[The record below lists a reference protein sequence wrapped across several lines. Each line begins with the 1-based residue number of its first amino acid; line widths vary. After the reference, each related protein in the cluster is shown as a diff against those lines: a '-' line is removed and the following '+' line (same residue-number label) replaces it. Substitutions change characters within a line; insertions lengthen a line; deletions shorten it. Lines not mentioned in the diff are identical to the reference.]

1 MNIKIKK
8 IRKEA
13 KIPIR
18 ASDGAIGYDVF
29 ASRILDKHTKK
40 IIGKFP
46 IEIMPG
52 SSILVGIGIKMAIP
66 WQCEA
71 QVRPRSGLASK
82 SDIEL
87 SNSPGTI
94 DPDFRGEAGVLLR
107 NRGNKPFIIKKD
119 MRVAQL
125 IFSKVEVPV
134 LEETGKLPSTKRG
147 VGGFDSTGLLGDGLG
162 TDKYMAEVMQRDHYY
177 MGLVLAAAENSRC
190 VRGVKRVDGKYER
203 DSKGKLIG
211 QTRKL
216 GCVIVGKEDNIIAH
230 GFNAQYSG
238 SSRCEEVGCLREELG
253 IPSGEQIEKCRAMHA
268 EWWAITNALRSG
280 SGSAKRADIFLNA
293 EPCEICA
300 KIITG
305 LGIETMIL
313 LAGVYPTNGTQIV
326 RDAGINVRYIKL

>member
-8 IRKEA
+8 IRRDD

-29 ASRILDKHTKK
+29 ASVVLDKHTKK
-40 IIGKFP
+40 VISTLPVEIFP
-46 IEIMPG
+46 GG
-52 SSILVGIGIKMAIP
+52 SLLIGIGVKMAIP
-66 WQCEA
+66 WQYEA

-82 SDIEL
+82 YDIEL

-107 NRGNKPFIIKKD
+107 NRGDKPFTIEKD

-125 IFSKVEVPV
+125 IFSKVEIPV
-134 LEETGKLPSTKRG
+134 LEEADELPSTRRDI
-147 VGGFDSTGLLGDGLG
+147 GGFGHTGLFGTGLG
-162 TDKYMAEVMQRDHYY
+162 TDQFQKAVQERDQYY
-177 MGLVLAAAENSRC
+177 MGIVLATAERSRC
-190 VRGVKRVDGKYER
+190 VRGVKRVNGEYER
-203 DSKGKLIG
+203 DEKGNLVG

-230 GFNAQYSG
+230 GFNAQYPG
-238 SSRCEEVGCLREELG
+238 SSQCVEVGCLREEMS

-268 EWWAITNALRSG
+268 EWWAFTNALRSG
-280 SGSAKRADIFLNA
+280 SGSVKGADIFLNA

-313 LAGVYPTNGTQIV
+313 LAGVYPTNGTEII
-326 RDAGINVRYIKL
+326 RNAGINVRYIEI